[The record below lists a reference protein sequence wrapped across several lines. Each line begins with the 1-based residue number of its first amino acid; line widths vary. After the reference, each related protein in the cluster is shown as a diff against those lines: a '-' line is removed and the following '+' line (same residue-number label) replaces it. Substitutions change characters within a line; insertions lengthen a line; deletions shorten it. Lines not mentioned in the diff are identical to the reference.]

1 MMHKQLILALLGV
14 TTVAAVLTACGPSGE
29 ELAETMAAVTT
40 HTPVPTDTSEP
51 TTVPESTATLVPNP
65 ARGQLL
71 YELGPEG
78 VYEPFCADCHRLT
91 DLDHWG
97 PGFKGIAD
105 RAATRVS
112 GLSAEEYIRQSIVDP
127 GAYIVEGN
135 WAEEEAM
142 PTSYAEAY
150 SEQDIND
157 LVAFLMTQ

>member
-1 MMHKQLILALLGV
+1 MFNRICLQKLLYLCLPFVLLPLGACSV
-14 TTVAAVLTACGPSGE
+14 QGKSAVSTTQVPT
-29 ELAETMAAVTT
+29 ETPEPTV
-40 HTPVPTDTSEP
+40 TPVPD
-51 TTVPESTATLVPNP
+51 P

-78 VYEPFCADCHRLT
+78 VYEPFCANCHTLT
-91 DLDHWG
+91 DLDLLG
-97 PGFKGIAD
+97 PGFEGIAD
-105 RAATRVS
+105 RAANRVP

-127 GAYIVEGN
+127 EAHIVEGN
-135 WAEEEAM
+135 WPEDEAM

>member
-14 TTVAAVLTACGPSGE
+14 AIVAAVLAACSPSAE
-29 ELAETMAAVTT
+29 EPAETMAAAAT
-40 HTPVPTDTSEP
+40 HTPVPTTTSEP
-51 TTVPESTATLVPNP
+51 TAILAPDP

-97 PGFKGIAD
+97 PGFEGIAD
-105 RAATRVS
+105 RAATRVP

-127 GAYIVEGN
+127 EAYIVEGN
-135 WAEEEAM
+135 WPEEEAM

-150 SEQDIND
+150 SEQDISD